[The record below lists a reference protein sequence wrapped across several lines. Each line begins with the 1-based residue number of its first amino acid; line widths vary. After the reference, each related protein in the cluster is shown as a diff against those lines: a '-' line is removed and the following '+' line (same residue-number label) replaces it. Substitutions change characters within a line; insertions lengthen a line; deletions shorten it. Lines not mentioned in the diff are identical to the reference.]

1 MRFTNNTGCIVGLI
15 VALVFAIVALIA
27 LVIII
32 NTIKSFDYKAAAEDL
47 KNGIQEFNSTL
58 RSINPTTVPT
68 T

>member
-15 VALVFAIVALIA
+15 IALVFAIVALIS